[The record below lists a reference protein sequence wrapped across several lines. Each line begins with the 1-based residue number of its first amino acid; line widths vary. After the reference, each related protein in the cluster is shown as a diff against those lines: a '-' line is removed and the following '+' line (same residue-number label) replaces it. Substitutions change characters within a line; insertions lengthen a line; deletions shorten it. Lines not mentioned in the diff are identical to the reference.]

1 VVDQNSSPTEHFQ
14 SSLEEDTLVR
24 IRPLLLSCSLALSCL
39 FGAASPAYAASAAST
54 TAQTQH
60 PIVLVHGFM
69 GFKDILG
76 VDYFYQVPNDLR
88 KNGAKVYVAAVY
100 QVNSS
105 EARGEQLLKQMQ
117 QWAAADG
124 VKKFNLIGHS
134 QGGPTARYVAGVAP
148 QLVASITTVASPA
161 RMAAADTDNVVNDLI
176 NNYSQ
181 LTSFMGSFVAWISG
195 QSKLPQD
202 VEAIKDFANEV
213 NAFATRFPLG
223 VPSSYCG
230 LDGKE
235 FEGGIYFYSVTGN
248 KAKTNGWDVSD
259 LAMIEG
265 STPSDGVIPVCSA
278 HFGKVLRND
287 YPWNHI
293 DEMNHVFGLI
303 GKGAPDPVAFYRT
316 QANRLKLKGL

>member
-1 VVDQNSSPTEHFQ
+1 MNSSLF
-14 SSLEEDTLVR
+14 
-24 IRPLLLSCSLALSCL
+24 RPLALAALLAGSIGLLP
-39 FGAASPAYAASAAST
+39 AAAHAATAST
-54 TAQTQH
+54 TAQTKY

-76 VDYFYQVPNDLR
+76 VDYFYQVPDDLR
-88 KNGAKVYVAAVY
+88 KNGAKVYVAAVS

-105 EARGEQLLKQMQ
+105 ETRGEQLLQQLQ

-148 QLVASITTVASPA
+148 QWVASITTVASPS
-161 RMAAADTDNVVNDLI
+161 RMTLQDGDNSINDLI
-176 NNYSQ
+176 NNYSS
-181 LTSFMGSFVAWISG
+181 LTSSFGSFVAWLSG
-195 QSKLPQD
+195 SKLPQNVD
-202 VEAIKDFANEV
+202 AVKNFADEV

-223 VPSSYCG
+223 VPSTYCG
-230 LDGKE
+230 VDGKE
-235 FEGGIYFYSVTGN
+235 YEGGMYFYSVTGN
-248 KAKTNGWDVSD
+248 KPKTNAWDISD
-259 LAMIEG
+259 AAMVEG
-265 STPSDGVIPVCSA
+265 ATPSDGVIPVCAA

-316 QANRLKLKGL
+316 QANRLKLKGV